1 MGIDYNQLLDWL
13 LDTPAHQAEEMN
25 TRVREAVKHRE
36 NELIKT
42 ADILNQKIVQ
52 VEKVMKETELP
63 EKDNS
68 VSSWFKSLR
77 ESYKTEANITDPAG

>member
-13 LDTPAHQAEEMN
+13 LDTPAHQTEEMN

-68 VSSWFKSLR
+68 VSSWFKSRR

>member
-13 LDTPAHQAEEMN
+13 LDTPAHQTEEMN

-52 VEKVMKETELP
+52 VEKVMKETELH

-77 ESYKTEANITDPAG
+77 ESYKTEANITYPAG

>member
-13 LDTPAHQAEEMN
+13 LDTPAHQTEEMN

-77 ESYKTEANITDPAG
+77 ESYKTEDNITDPAG

>member
-13 LDTPAHQAEEMN
+13 LDTPAHQTEEMN

-77 ESYKTEANITDPAG
+77 ESNKTEANITDPAG

>member
-1 MGIDYNQLLDWL
+1 M
-13 LDTPAHQAEEMN
+13 
-25 TRVREAVKHRE
+25 
-36 NELIKT
+36 
-42 ADILNQKIVQ
+42 Q

>member
-13 LDTPAHQAEEMN
+13 LDTPAHQTEEMN

-52 VEKVMKETELP
+52 VEKVMKETE
-63 EKDNS
+63 
-68 VSSWFKSLR
+68 
-77 ESYKTEANITDPAG
+77 